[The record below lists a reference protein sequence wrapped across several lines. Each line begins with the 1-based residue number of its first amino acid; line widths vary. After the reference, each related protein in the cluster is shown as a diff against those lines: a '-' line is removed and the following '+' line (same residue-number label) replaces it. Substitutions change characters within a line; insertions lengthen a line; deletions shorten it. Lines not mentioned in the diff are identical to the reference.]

1 MHPRN
6 PAPPPENHDSPSNP
20 SPSASPDTADTADT
34 AGTRV
39 LLVNP
44 PLWNPYAPH
53 LAVPLLLAVLRR
65 HGVAARA
72 LDLSA
77 ETMRH
82 LLSHAGSGDYAA
94 HRPET
99 LTGRARDHFEAA
111 RSAVD
116 RAAAFLR
123 SPASVEDIDGHRAA
137 TAVCHA
143 VLDGMAALTPGARLS
158 FDRFDLRHRPVSSA
172 QVMRAVTDPVHN
184 PYLHVFERVLVP
196 RLRALPDLEVVGLS
210 VSADSQLIAALTAAR
225 LVRRER
231 PAAHITLGG
240 NFVTRIA
247 DRLGP
252 GHPFF
257 TLVDSLVCYEGEESV
272 TALVDRLLTGRSPH
286 GVPGIVV
293 PDGDAL
299 HRCPPVTASLG
310 ELPVPD
316 FTDHPLADGY
326 LAPGPVLPVIAS
338 RSCAWK
344 CAFCAIPFA
353 SDAFRMRAPE
363 AVVAELDELHR
374 RHGIRHFQFV
384 DEILTVRSMR
394 GLARGLAGRGYRWYG
409 ETRFSPTIDR
419 RLTDALYAAG
429 CRRLDLGLESYNQD
443 VLDRMRKDIKAS
455 WIAPNLDALLASGI
469 SVHLFGIAGFP
480 GEARWQTARTVEFA
494 AATLA
499 RSRERYGVPDSTFG
513 IGPFVLDALSPVAA
527 APETYQVRLEPP
539 DPGEDLQMALRYDYV
554 GPVPQ
559 PRDAE
564 DRDIAARAD
573 RVLSGSPDSA
583 DRPAEEVLFLRA
595 DSRRGHR
602 AAPPQ
607 VPCPG
612 PHWDRMVLRPA
623 GGWVVRLR
631 DGDRTLLYEPREGA
645 LFSLPSGLLDALPGR
660 AVDVCRDRS
669 ERTLLRAAL
678 HHRCLEPAGPDTR
691 PLTSAAQLTG
701 DLLLRLAPGT
711 RLVHEGTDAFLTS
724 WITGQRLRLSVS
736 GATAARLIADA
747 SEDADAGRG
756 ADTEAGD
763 TAEAAGSDRHGD
775 GGGLRWAALAARCAP
790 GSVPRLRAFVWRL
803 LIARFLSVES
813 PDRSAHPV
821 AGRR

>member
-1 MHPRN
+1 MH
-6 PAPPPENHDSPSNP
+6 APMPTSPHHRP
-20 SPSASPDTADTADT
+20 GSP
-34 AGTRV
+34 RV

-65 HGVAARA
+65 HHVAASA

-82 LLSHAGSGDYAA
+82 LLSPDGAGEYAA
-94 HRPET
+94 DRDRT
-99 LTGRARDHFEAA
+99 LGARARDQFEAA
-111 RSAVD
+111 RSSVD

-123 SPASVEDIDGHRAA
+123 SPMSITDIDGHRAA

-143 VLDGMAALTPGARLS
+143 VLDGIAALTPGAELS
-158 FDRFDLRHRPVSSA
+158 FDRFDLRHRPVSTH
-172 QVMRAVTDPVHN
+172 QVMRAVTDAVHN

-196 RLRALPDLEVVGLS
+196 RLRDLPDLEVVGLS

-225 LVRRER
+225 LVKRER
-231 PAAHITLGG
+231 PDVHITVGG

-247 DRLGP
+247 ERLWP

-257 TLVDSLVCYEGEESV
+257 TLVDSLVCYEGEESIV
-272 TALVDRLLTGRSPH
+272 DLVDRLLTGRPLH

-293 PDGDAL
+293 PDGEAL
-299 HRCPPVTASLG
+299 HRCPSATASLA

-316 FTDHPLADGY
+316 FTDYPLADGY

-353 SDAFRMRAPE
+353 SDKFRIRAPE

-374 RHGIRHFQFV
+374 RHDTRYFQFV

-394 GLARGLAGRGYRWYG
+394 ALSRGLAGRDYRWYG

-419 RLTDALYAAG
+419 RLTDALYTAG

-455 WIAPNLDALLASGI
+455 WIVPNLDALLGSGI

-499 RSRERYGVPDSTFG
+499 RSRERYAVPDSTFG

-527 APETYQVRLEPP
+527 APDEYQVRLLYR
-539 DPGEDLQMALRYDYV
+539 DPGEDLQMALRYDYL
-554 GPVPQ
+554 GPLPE
-559 PRDAE
+559 PRSAE

-573 RVLSGSPDSA
+573 RILSGSFGSQ
-583 DRPAEEVLFLRA
+583 DRPAEEVVFLRA
-595 DSRRGHR
+595 DRRRDERTHDTDGG
-602 AAPPQ
+602 PG

-612 PHWDRMVLRPA
+612 PHWERTVLRPA
-623 GGWVVRLR
+623 EGWVVRLR
-631 DGDRTLLYEPREGA
+631 RGDRTLLYEPGQGA
-645 LFSLPSGLLDALPGR
+645 LFDVPSRLLDALP
-660 AVDVCRDRS
+660 ASAADICRDAA
-669 ERTLLRAAL
+669 ERALVRAAL
-678 HHRCLEPAGPDTR
+678 HHRCLEPVGPGAGL
-691 PLTSAAQLTG
+691 LTSATQLTG
-701 DLLLRLAPGT
+701 DLLLRLGPGT
-711 RLVHEGTDAFLTS
+711 GLTQEDTDIFLHS
-724 WITGQRLRLSVS
+724 RITGQRLRLSAS
-736 GATAARLIADA
+736 GAAVARLVAG
-747 SEDADAGRG
+747 DAG
-756 ADTEAGD
+756 ASW
-763 TAEAAGSDRHGD
+763 AE
-775 GGGLRWAALAARCAP
+775 LTARCAP
-790 GSVPRLRAFVWRL
+790 GSVPRLRTFVWRL
-803 LIARFLSVES
+803 LVTRLLSVES
-813 PDRSAHPV
+813 PDRSPHPL
-821 AGRR
+821 AERR

>member
-1 MHPRN
+1 MHPHD
-6 PAPPPENHDSPSNP
+6 PTPPPDTPADISAALSPTAHVPGTRP
-20 SPSASPDTADTADT
+20 SP
-34 AGTRV
+34 RV
-39 LLVNP
+39 LLINP

-65 HGVAARA
+65 HGVAASA
-72 LDLSA
+72 FDLSA

-82 LLSHAGSGDYAA
+82 LLSRDGAGDYAA
-94 HRPET
+94 HRPT
-99 LTGRARDHFEAA
+99 ALTGRDRDRFEAA

-123 SPASVEDIDGHRAA
+123 SPASVTDTDGHRAA

-143 VLDGMAALTPGARLS
+143 VLDGVAALTPGARLT
-158 FDRFDLRHRPVSSA
+158 FDRFDLRHRPVSTG

-184 PYLHVFERVLVP
+184 PYPHVFEQVLVP

-225 LVRRER
+225 LIRRER
-231 PAAHITLGG
+231 PGTHITLGG

-247 DRLGP
+247 DRLWP

-272 TALVDRLLTGRSPH
+272 TALVDRLLAGRPPH
-286 GVPGIVV
+286 GVPGVVV
-293 PDGDAL
+293 PDGDTL
-299 HRCPPVTASLG
+299 HRRPPVTVSLG

-353 SDAFRMRAPE
+353 SDAFRMRSPE

-394 GLARGLAGRGYRWYG
+394 GLARGLAGRDYRWYG

-513 IGPFVLDALSPVAA
+513 IGPFVLDALSPVAS
-527 APETYQVRLEPP
+527 APQDYQVRLLHP
-539 DPGEDLQMALRYDYV
+539 DPGEDLRMALRYDYV
-554 GPVPQ
+554 GPLPQ
-559 PRDAE
+559 PRGAE
-564 DRDIAARAD
+564 DRDIAARAE
-573 RVLSGSPDSA
+573 RILSGCPDAA
-583 DRPAEEVLFLRA
+583 DRPAEEVVFLRA
-595 DSRRGHR
+595 DARRGHR
-602 AAPPQ
+602 TGRAQAHRGHRTDPPG

-612 PHWDRMVLRPA
+612 PLWDRVVLRPA

-631 DGDRTLLYEPREGA
+631 DGDRALLYEPGDGA
-645 LFSLPSGLLDALPGR
+645 LLALPGRLLDALPAR
-660 AVDVCRDRS
+660 AVDVCRDRA

-691 PLTSAAQLTG
+691 SLTSAAQLTG
-701 DLLLRLAPGT
+701 DLLLRLGPGT

-724 WITGQRLRLSVS
+724 WITGQRLRLSAS
-736 GATAARLIADA
+736 GAAAARLVADA
-747 SEDADAGRG
+747 S
-756 ADTEAGD
+756 GD
-763 TAEAAGSDRHGD
+763 SHGDGDDQHLCPGD
-775 GGGLRWAALAARCAP
+775 GGGLRWAGLAARCAP

-813 PDRSAHPV
+813 PDRSADRV

>member
-6 PAPPPENHDSPSNP
+6 PAPPPPTSDTTISGATTVPTVPIATN
-20 SPSASPDTADTADT
+20 ASGPTATRPT
-34 AGTRV
+34 PRV
-39 LLVNP
+39 LLINP

-65 HGVAARA
+65 HGVAASA

-82 LLSHAGSGDYAA
+82 LLSRNGADDYAA
-94 HRPET
+94 HRPKT
-99 LTGRARDHFEAA
+99 MTGRARDRFEAA

-116 RAAAFLR
+116 RATAFLR
-123 SPASVEDIDGHRAA
+123 SPASVEDVDGHRAA

-143 VLDGMAALTPGARLS
+143 VLDGLAALTPGARLG
-158 FDRFDLRHRPVSSA
+158 FDRFDLRHRPVSTE
-172 QVMRAVTDPVHN
+172 QVMAAVTDPVHN
-184 PYLHVFERVLVP
+184 PYPHVFERVLVP

-231 PAAHITLGG
+231 PTAHITLGG

-247 DRLGP
+247 DRLRP

-272 TALVDRLLTGRSPH
+272 VALVDRLLTGRTPH

-299 HRCPPVTASLG
+299 HRCPPATASLG

-394 GLARGLAGRGYRWYG
+394 GLARGLADRDYRWYG

-419 RLTDALYAAG
+419 RLTDALYTAG

-455 WIAPNLDALLASGI
+455 WIAPNLDALLGSGI

-527 APETYQVRLEPP
+527 APEKYQVRLEHPAQ
-539 DPGEDLQMALRYDYV
+539 GEDLQMALRYDYV
-554 GPVPQ
+554 GPLPQ
-559 PRDAE
+559 PRGAE
-564 DRDIAARAD
+564 DRDLAARAD
-573 RVLSGSPDSA
+573 RILGGSPDSA
-583 DRPAEEVLFLRA
+583 DRPAEEVVFLRA
-595 DSRRGHR
+595 DSRRGGHG
-602 AAPPQ
+602 AAPPR

-631 DGDRTLLYEPREGA
+631 NGDRTVLYEPREGA
-645 LFSLPSGLLDALPGR
+645 LLSLPGRLLDALPGR
-660 AVDVCRDRS
+660 AVDVCRDRT
-669 ERTLLRAAL
+669 ERALLRAAL
-678 HHRCLEPAGPDTR
+678 HHRCLEPAGPGPE

-701 DLLLRLAPGT
+701 DLLVRLGPGT
-711 RLVHEGTDAFLTS
+711 RLVHEGTDAFLAS
-724 WITGQRLRLSVS
+724 WITGQRLRLSAS
-736 GATAARLIADA
+736 GAAAARLLAGTGGAADR
-747 SEDADAGRG
+747 D
-756 ADTEAGD
+756 
-763 TAEAAGSDRHGD
+763 GD
-775 GGGLRWAALAARCAP
+775 GDGVGLRWAELAARCAP

-803 LIARFLSVES
+803 LIARFLSVET
-813 PDRSAHPV
+813 PDRSADRV
-821 AGRR
+821 AERR

>member
-1 MHPRN
+1 MPAHMPVSPPRR
-6 PAPPPENHDSPSNP
+6 PGSS
-20 SPSASPDTADTADT
+20 
-34 AGTRV
+34 RV
-39 LLVNP
+39 LLINP

-65 HGVAARA
+65 HGVAASA

-82 LLSHAGSGDYAA
+82 LLSAEGAGGYAA
-94 HRPET
+94 ECDEALGP
-99 LTGRARDHFEAA
+99 RARDRFEAA
-111 RSAVD
+111 RSSVD
-116 RAAAFLR
+116 RAADFLR
-123 SPASVEDIDGHRAA
+123 SPGSITDVDGHAAA
-137 TAVCHA
+137 TAVCQA
-143 VLDGMAALTPGARLS
+143 VLDGIAALTPGSELT
-158 FDRFDLRHRPVSSA
+158 FDRFDLRHRPVSSR
-172 QVMRAVTDPVHN
+172 QVVRAVADTAHN
-184 PYLHVFERVLVP
+184 PYVRVFERVLVP

-225 LVRRER
+225 LIRRER
-231 PAAHITLGG
+231 PEVHITVGG

-247 DRLGP
+247 DRLRP

-257 TLVDSLVCYEGEESV
+257 ELIDSLVCYEGEESIV
-272 TALVDRLLTGRSPH
+272 DLVDRLLSGRSLH

-293 PDGDAL
+293 PDGDEL
-299 HRCPPVTASLG
+299 HRCPSATASLG

-353 SDAFRMRAPE
+353 SDKFRIRAPE
-363 AVVAELDELHR
+363 AVVAEMDELHR
-374 RHGIRHFQFV
+374 RHGTRHFQFV

-394 GLARGLAGRGYRWYG
+394 ALAHGLAGRDYLWYG

-419 RLTDALYAAG
+419 RLTDALYTAG

-455 WIAPNLDALLASGI
+455 WIAPNLDALLGSGV

-499 RSRERYGVPDSTFG
+499 RSRERYAVPDSTFG

-527 APETYQVRLEPP
+527 TPDLFQVRVLHQN
-539 DPGEDLQMALRYDYV
+539 PGDDLQMALSYDYV
-554 GPVPQ
+554 GPLPE
-559 PRDAE
+559 PGSAE
-564 DRDIAARAD
+564 DRDVAARAD
-573 RVLSGSPDSA
+573 RILGGAFGDQ
-583 DRPAEEVLFLRA
+583 DRPAEEVVFLRA
-595 DSRRGHR
+595 AARRTGE
-602 AAPPQ
+602 AGGDGPPR

-612 PHWDRMVLRPA
+612 PDWDLVPLRPA

-631 DGDRTLLYEPREGA
+631 EGRRTLLYEPREGA
-645 LFSLPSGLLDALPGR
+645 LFTLPSRLLDGMPATAAEL
-660 AVDVCRDRS
+660 CRDSS
-669 ERTLLRAAL
+669 EHALVRAAL
-678 HHRCLEPAGPDTR
+678 HHRCLEPAEPGIGELD
-691 PLTSAAQLTG
+691 SAAQLTG
-701 DLLLRLAPGT
+701 DLLLRLGPGT
-711 RLVHEGTDAFLTS
+711 RLVTEAADVLLTS
-724 WITGQRLRLSVS
+724 LVTGQRLRLSAS
-736 GATAARLIADA
+736 GAAVARLV
-747 SEDADAGRG
+747 
-756 ADTEAGD
+756 AGD
-763 TAEAAGSDRHGD
+763 GSS
-775 GGGLRWAALAARCAP
+775 WAALAGRCAP
-790 GSVPRLRAFVWRL
+790 GSLPRLRTFVWRL
-803 LIARFLSVES
+803 LVNRLLSVET
-813 PDRSAHPV
+813 PDRSAQPL